1 MTLVPGPWYWE
12 CNSNVVAGANKN
24 QRVKVRKPSS
34 LFACRRGRCRGHLRL
49 GCAAWVSQWASGRNF
64 LFPTSPTNPFLCWQ
78 RQRARFLPRAF
89 AAFVPGHG
97 SRDGA
102 LAQVFAETATLA
114 LITPQA
120 NEPIMTNSVKP
131 MTAAMDPDAA
141 PGDGA
146 VSPARLTARAVQ
158 RAAAHDYG

>member
-12 CNSNVVAGANKN
+12 CNSNVTLWRGANKN

-34 LFACRRGRCRGHLRL
+34 LFACRRGRCRGQRL
-49 GCAAWVSQWASGRNF
+49 GCAAWVSHGRAVGISYF
-64 LFPTSPTNPFLCWQ
+64 RTSPTNPFLCWQ
-78 RQRARFLPRAF
+78 RLRARFLPRAF
-89 AAFVPGHG
+89 AAFVPGRG
-97 SRDGA
+97 SRGGA
-102 LAQVFAETATLA
+102 LTQVFAETATLA

-120 NEPIMTNSVKP
+120 NEPIVTDSVEL

-146 VSPARLTARAVQ
+146 VFPARLAARSSGASSCS
-158 RAAAHDYG
+158 

>member
-1 MTLVPGPWYWE
+1 
-12 CNSNVVAGANKN
+12 
-24 QRVKVRKPSS
+24 VRKPSS

-49 GCAAWVSQWASGRNF
+49 GCAAWVSQGRAAGISYF
-64 LFPTSPTNPFLCWQ
+64 STHPTNPFLCWQ

-120 NEPIMTNSVKP
+120 NEPIVTDSVEP

-146 VSPARLTARAVQ
+146 VFPARLAARSS
-158 RAAAHDYG
+158 AASSCS